1 MTQMAYRRR
10 ITNLARKLRKEQTPS
25 EKILWNELRN
35 RKLYGVKFF
44 RQHPLVYEEDRGIV
58 HFFIPD
64 FYSAEQK
71 LVIELD
77 GKIHEYQKNYDQ
89 ERDFIIKKMDLTVIR
104 FKNEEVRNLNLLK
117 TKIISHF
124 V

>member
-89 ERDFIIKKMDLTVIR
+89 EKDFIIKKMGLTVIR